1 MVIKMEYKEKFIN
14 EIEETEKEESILVED
29 LDELFDIGDY
39 VTFEEAYDDTLK
51 TVSLFKKQTT
61 ADKIRNW
68 LERNKFFIYLA
79 IFLILFVAIS
89 WFVGESLRVE
99 NYYYA
104 LH

>member
-14 EIEETEKEESILVED
+14 EVEETEKEESILVED
-29 LDELFDIGDY
+29 LDELFDIRDY
-39 VTFEEAYDDTLK
+39 VTFEEGYDDTPK

-61 ADKIRNW
+61 ADKNRNW

-89 WFVGESLRVE
+89 WVVGESLRVE

-104 LH
+104 IH